1 MVVLGIFK
9 IVKSSFKWYNKKWS
23 KASSYQE
30 KEPKMII
37 SESREKV
44 KKKVRNF
51 TLMFED
57 YLSKPQGKFILEMV
71 MGMLMTG
78 STNLTKISKSL
89 KEKTKTKHTLKR
101 LLRMSD
107 QEKLLK
113 LANARSLD
121 EAVPKITDRTVLALD
136 GGDITHQYGDKFEKC
151 SFVKDGSSGEIRRGY
166 PLNQISG
173 YNGRRRETFPI
184 LLDIYSTV
192 EKWFKSANEK
202 TIELVNRLVERIG
215 TKGLWVVDRGYDSNI
230 ILRHFLCKGLNFIV
244 RMKVSRNI
252 IIDGHS
258 LNIQKAAKRINRRVK
273 YSKVS
278 RFGSKKVILRID
290 NQEHKL
296 TLISY
301 KDKRNKKIMIFLT
314 SGWIKSTT
322 ELKRRIA
329 GYFRRWGVEESYRF
343 EKQGFGI
350 EKSTVRKYSRIKTL
364 LGLSLISW
372 LVLIKIDEDG
382 RLKEAVLNE
391 AKMEKEKVK
400 DRPKFIY
407 YRLLSGI
414 KEMFSGIRELFSIRL
429 KKRKRKQLLKKIQN
443 ELPPLLRKM
452 NTPEEW
458 LPNWMLEVA

>member
-1 MVVLGIFK
+1 MVISRDFLIE
-9 IVKSSFKWYNKKWS
+9 KSSFKWYNENWR
-23 KASSYQE
+23 KASSNHK

-37 SESREKV
+37 SESSEKV
-44 KKKVRNF
+44 KKIVKKF
-51 TLMFED
+51 TVKFKEALT
-57 YLSKPQGKFILEMV
+57 LPQGKFVMEML
-71 MGMLMTG
+71 MGILMTG
-78 STNLTKISKSL
+78 STNLTHISKSL

-113 LANARSLD
+113 LANDRSLD
-121 EAVPKITDRTVLALD
+121 EAIPKITDQTVLALD
-136 GGDITHQYGDKFEKC
+136 GGDIAHQYGDKFEE
-151 SFVKDGSSGEIRRGY
+151 SSLVRDGSSGEMRPGY

-192 EKWFKSANEK
+192 EKLFKSANVK
-202 TIELVNRLVERIG
+202 TIELVNRLVDRIG

-258 LNIQKAAKRINRRVK
+258 LNIEKAAKSINRRVQ
-273 YSKVS
+273 YNKVS
-278 RFGSKKVILRID
+278 RFGSKKVILKID
-290 NQEHKL
+290 NQEYKL

-314 SGWIKSTT
+314 SGWIKSAT

-329 GYFRRWGVEESYRF
+329 GYFRRWGVEECYRF

-364 LGLSLISW
+364 LGLSLMSW
-372 LVLIKIDEDG
+372 LILIKINEDG
-382 RLKEAVLNE
+382 RLKEAVLKE
-391 AKMEKEKVK
+391 AEMEKENLK
-400 DRPKFIY
+400 DRPKFIEKNSK
-407 YRLLSGI
+407 RI
-414 KEMFSGIRELFSIRL
+414 TTSI
-429 KKRKRKQLLKKIQN
+429 
-443 ELPPLLRKM
+443 
-452 NTPEEW
+452 
-458 LPNWMLEVA
+458 